1 MHIVN
6 FTEWFVSE
14 QAHFLPFTLK
24 RCDKSWLTNAERE
37 MASRFAQMSQRDSSV
52 AMLRVKMSRRRSQ
65 AQKENRDRAVSRHRG
80 LHLLPELDVLVA
92 GPLEEADNGA
102 PLPAKDKKLSVAVEE
117 RKKMLARYKEA
128 KELQKE
134 KERRALEKKGGVFK
148 VGVYKPQPLASLPQ
162 APARTKATS
171 TALSNKVTWSVKQQH
186 PQKPL
191 AQKENVSAHRKAEP
205 AVKPVKPRVA
215 LKPQPA
221 PPAGGCRTAP
231 VERTARAQAA
241 KAAKKPQTAPAPGQG
256 KTAPG
261 TKGKS
266 AKKYGNA
273 EPLSQ
278 ATENKP
284 AAAEG
289 ETVEGREVEMQTR
302 TPLSPAS
309 PSEGGTV
316 EGREVEMQT
325 RTPLS
330 PASPSEGGEE
340 PFQRDAVEDER
351 PPSSFAP
358 QGFVFE
364 PPAGLCLLPLAATDT
379 PSNDAL
385 LTPSPSRDDAPAGV
399 VSDPPAA
406 PEHSCPSPTTL
417 PSPNPAAPQSPSN
430 SQEPQHDVSYF
441 RAVMASEAGR
451 LTGLC
456 EQWDPRVEEPS
467 IPEEIRERVRTAV
480 GQARLLIRERFGQFQ
495 GLVDDCALGRGEKTT
510 TCTDLQG
517 FWDMVFYQVE
527 DVNRKFSV
535 LKEAESRGWQE
546 EHKPLPRIKRTA
558 KKPPWRQQAA
568 QEGRRGQCSRQEPPG
583 RREGR
588 HESQAR
594 GGGPAR
600 GGEPRR
606 GGPAPPQ
613 PPADA
618 QTVVFHGGFF
628 QVESPAKVSGSM
640 RRTSL
645 LRTAPSP
652 CSSPCSPSRVG
663 TPRRCL
669 HPAASRPSPA
679 PGVTYHLFGSLCLTP
694 RPQPSPCSTA
704 PPASP
709 PPTRT
714 QNTEREDCSG
724 TPDADANPPLP
735 HRPHPLPFKPCCKP
749 HPLPFRPHPL
759 PYKPCCK
766 PHPLPYK
773 PCCKPRPCLISPAA
787 SSASPTPCPGAS
799 PPPCPMSPAASP
811 INSTPCPVSPAASS
825 ANHAPCLVSPTPCP
839 VSPAISP
846 ANHTP
851 CLESFTPCPA
861 SPTPCPISPAASP
874 VSPANHALCPVS
886 PAVCSVKPAPCL
898 VNLTHACQSDHDYA
912 RLDSPPRQLESE
924 APSQSAPRPQ
934 EVNCQSGIGG
944 VHLEPLLTPENV
956 SSQSMLVLE
965 VTDAACG
972 QSELVAE
979 VGGSPPAL
987 LVALSPSQQV
997 EAVEDL
1003 CEFTSPCQRSAY
1015 SPSQWQGLDFTLSPS
1030 AYPYTPT
1037 RGLLLSPDDSSP
1049 MGQSPPSTPRPL
1061 PLTLGSETPGCVTD
1075 RSPQAAARVQ
1085 MGPAAETSD
1094 TADVPGLDFDSCVQ
1108 PGLRCGPSPRATV
1121 AMVTGSSPDSTAV
1134 SDGQM
1139 ESPGGGRA
1147 DGLGG
1152 GAGGRSMKILAA
1164 GLPSCPGGVCV
1175 YWCARPH
1182 NV

>member
-1 MHIVN
+1 
-6 FTEWFVSE
+6 
-14 QAHFLPFTLK
+14 
-24 RCDKSWLTNAERE
+24 

-162 APARTKATS
+162 APARTKAS
-171 TALSNKVTWSVKQQH
+171 LTAVSNKVTWSVKQQH

-241 KAAKKPQTAPAPGQG
+241 KAAKKPQTAPAPAPGQG
-256 KTAPG
+256 KTAP
-261 TKGKS
+261 
-266 AKKYGNA
+266 GNA

-289 ETVEGREVEMQTR
+289 
-302 TPLSPAS
+302 
-309 PSEGGTV
+309 GTV

-325 RTPLS
+325 CTPLS

-351 PPSSFAP
+351 TPSSFAP

-364 PPAGLCLLPLAATDT
+364 PPAGLGLFPPAATDT

-417 PSPNPAAPQSPSN
+417 PPPNPAAPQSPSN
-430 SQEPQHDVSYF
+430 SQEPQHDVPYF

-558 KKPPWRQQAA
+558 KKPPVAA
-568 QEGRRGQCSRQEPPG
+568 AGS
-583 RREGR
+583 
-588 HESQAR
+588 A
-594 GGGPAR
+594 GGGGGASAAAKSRLAAVKAAMRAKREAEAQRAAESPA
-600 GGEPRR
+600 GEAP
-606 GGPAPPQ
+606 PPPQ

-679 PGVTYHLFGSLCLTP
+679 PGVTYHLFGSLCLTL

-724 TPDADANPPLP
+724 TPDADANPAPCPTDPTPCPLSP
-735 HRPHPLPFKPCCKP
+735 AASPTPCP
-749 HPLPFRPHPL
+749 ADPT
-759 PYKPCCK
+759 PC
-766 PHPLPYK
+766 PVSPAANPT
-773 PCCKPRPCLISPAA
+773 PCPISLAANPAPCLISPAA

-825 ANHAPCLVSPTPCP
+825 ANHAPCLISPAASSASPTPCPGASPPPCPMSPAASPMNSTPCP

-861 SPTPCPISPAASP
+861 SPTPCPISPTANP

-886 PAVCSVKPAPCL
+886 PAACSVKPAPCL
-898 VNLTHACQSDHDYA
+898 VNPTHACQSDHDYA

-944 VHLEPLLTPENV
+944 VHLVPLLTPENV

-1049 MGQSPPSTPRPL
+1049 MGQSPPFTPRPL

-1147 DGLGG
+1147 DEL
-1152 GAGGRSMKILAA
+1152 AGGVRADA
-1164 GLPSCPGGVCV
+1164 V
-1175 YWCARPH
+1175 
-1182 NV
+1182 